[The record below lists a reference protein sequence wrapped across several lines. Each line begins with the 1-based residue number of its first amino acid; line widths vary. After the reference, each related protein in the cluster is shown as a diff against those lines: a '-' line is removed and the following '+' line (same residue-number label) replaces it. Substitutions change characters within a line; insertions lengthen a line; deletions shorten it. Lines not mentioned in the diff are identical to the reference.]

1 MFYGPQDSPRPA
13 LWTSIIAQGMNR
25 AAQEVQ
31 MKLLQIDSSARA
43 GSVTRR
49 LTAKFAEEWRRNH
62 PTGEVI
68 HRDLSTTMLPLIT
81 DELERNTNRT
91 L

>member
-1 MFYGPQDSPRPA
+1 
-13 LWTSIIAQGMNR
+13 
-25 AAQEVQ
+25 

-49 LTAKFAEEWRRNH
+49 LTAKFADRWQHGH

-68 HRDLSTTMLPLIT
+68 QRDLPTTWFPLIT
-81 DELERNTNRT
+81 DEWNATQIEPSKLSASQRSFYSPNAKDNFSFDRM
-91 L
+91 LRYR

>member
-1 MFYGPQDSPRPA
+1 
-13 LWTSIIAQGMNR
+13 
-25 AAQEVQ
+25 

-49 LTAKFAEEWRRNH
+49 LTAKFAEEWRTNH

-68 HRDLSTTMLPLIT
+68 QRDLSTTMLPL
-81 DELERNTNRT
+81 DYR
-91 L
+91 